1 MVVVVVVAAVPDR
14 PKYKFSDYWG
24 MLLRPLGGEVG
35 GRRGKFFSLSIP
47 FNAS

>member
-1 MVVVVVVAAVPDR
+1 MVVVVPDR
-14 PKYKFSDYWG
+14 LKYKFSDYRG